1 MTATITNSHSQIC
14 CRGRLIDLSTP
25 KVMGIVN
32 VTPDSFYDQSR
43 CNTEEKIISQVRKH
57 LEEGATFIDLGAYST
72 RPGCE
77 DISPDT
83 ECERLGSAM
92 RIIRREYPD
101 AIVSIDTFRAGVAL
115 RAIEEFGADIINDIS
130 GGMLDPDMLD
140 TVAKTKAPYILMH
153 MKGTPQN
160 MGEHCQYGNMMDEII
175 KFFATQV
182 EKLKLLGANDIILD
196 PGFGFAKTLDQNYEL
211 LQNMDTLRI
220 FGLPILVGVSR
231 KSMIYKLLGGTPQE
245 SLNGTTVLN
254 TIAISKGAGILRV
267 HDVKPAMETIKICQK
282 AGF

>member
-92 RIIRREYPD
+92 RIIRREFPD

-130 GGMLDPDMLD
+130 GGMLDPGMLD
-140 TVAKTKAPYILMH
+140 AVAKTKAPYILMH

-267 HDVKPAMETIKICQK
+267 HDVKPAMETIQICQK

>member
-92 RIIRREYPD
+92 RIIRREFPD

-267 HDVKPAMETIKICQK
+267 HDVKPAMETIQICQK